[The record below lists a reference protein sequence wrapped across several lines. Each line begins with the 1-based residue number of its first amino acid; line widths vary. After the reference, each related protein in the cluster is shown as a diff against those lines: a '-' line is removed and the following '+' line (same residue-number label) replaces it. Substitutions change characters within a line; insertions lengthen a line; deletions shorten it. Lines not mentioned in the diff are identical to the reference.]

1 MKTTEYKDSEVGR
14 IPADW
19 KVAQLKD
26 LTDIITGATPSTSI
40 NEYWNGDIPWMS
52 SGELN
57 MKLVRSVYGR
67 ITQKGYDSCGT
78 HMIPPLCVL
87 IGLAGQGKTRGTAAI
102 NYISLCTNQS
112 IASILPSSYFDS
124 FFLFYWLDNQY
135 YNLRMLSAGDGGR
148 GGLNKQLLLNLWV
161 PLPPLKEQNAI
172 ANSLSSI
179 DSLISSLDELVEK
192 KRMIKDG
199 LMQELLTGKKRLAK
213 FNGEWKQITLGE
225 YCSIVMGQSPSSTF
239 YNQNGVGLPLIQGN
253 SDFENR
259 KSIIRTYTSYITKT
273 CNQNDT
279 IMSVRAPV
287 GAVGKASSDSCLGR
301 GVCAFRTDTDFLFYY
316 MQYNEDKWGQFS
328 KGSTFDSVNRDDLC
342 AVIISVPPSKKE
354 ESAICDIL
362 SSFDKDIE
370 QAISQRDKYLL
381 IKQGMMQQLLTGKT
395 RL

>member
-14 IPADW
+14 IPTDW
-19 KVAQLKD
+19 EVAQLKD
-26 LTDIITGATPSTSI
+26 LTDIITVATPSTSI

-102 NYISLCTNQS
+102 NFVSLCTNQS

-179 DSLISSLDELVEK
+179 DSLISSLSELIEK
-192 KRMIKDG
+192 KRMIKEG
-199 LMQELLTGKKRLAK
+199 LMQELLTGKKRLAR

-328 KGSTFDSVNRDDLC
+328 KGSTFDSINRDDLC
-342 AVIISVPPSKKE
+342 SVIISVPPSKKE

>member
-124 FFLFYWLDNQY
+124 FFLYYWLDNQY

-148 GGLNKQLLLNLWV
+148 GELNKQLLLNLWV
-161 PLPPLKEQNAI
+161 PLPPLKEQKAI

-179 DSLISSLDELVEK
+179 DSLISSLDELIEK
-192 KRMIKDG
+192 KRMIKEG
-199 LMQELLTGKKRLAK
+199 LMRELLTGKKRLAR

-225 YCSIVMGQSPSSTF
+225 YCSIIMGQSPSSTF

-328 KGSTFDSVNRDDLC
+328 KGSTFDSINRDDLC

-354 ESAICDIL
+354 EFAICDIL

-370 QAISQRDKYLL
+370 QAISQRDKYLH
-381 IKQGMMQQLLTGKT
+381 IKQGMMQELLTGKT

>member
-19 KVAQLKD
+19 EVAQLKD

-179 DSLISSLDELVEK
+179 DSLISSLDELIEK

-199 LMQELLTGKKRLAK
+199 LMQELLTGKKRLAR

-316 MQYNEDKWGQFS
+316 MEYNEDKWGQFS
-328 KGSTFDSVNRDDLC
+328 KGSTFDSINRDDLC
-342 AVIISVPPSKKE
+342 SVIISVPPSKKE

>member
-1 MKTTEYKDSEVGR
+1 MERKFIETELGR
-14 IPADW
+14 IPSDW
-19 KVAQLKD
+19 IVTTIKDAGTAITDGINPQKYRESEFCEYSMPAYDCGMSPNICKGSSMNSNRTKISGEVLLFNKLNVRQRRVWYVENAPANSVCSMEFLAYKSNVICLPLLREILLQDKVTNDFISVSRGTSNSQKRIAPSDFWNYKVAVPA
-26 LTDIITGATPSTSI
+26 DIKEQQRIASCLSSI
-40 NEYWNGDIPWMS
+40 NEMIS
-52 SGELN
+52 
-57 MKLVRSVYGR
+57 KL
-67 ITQKGYDSCGT
+67 TE
-78 HMIPPLCVL
+78 
-87 IGLAGQGKTRGTAAI
+87 
-102 NYISLCTNQS
+102 S
-112 IASILPSSYFDS
+112 IEK
-124 FFLFYWLDNQY
+124 
-135 YNLRMLSAGDGGR
+135 
-148 GGLNKQLLLNLWV
+148 KQLI
-161 PLPPLKEQNAI
+161 KE
-172 ANSLSSI
+172 
-179 DSLISSLDELVEK
+179 
-192 KRMIKDG
+192 G
-199 LMQELLTGKKRLAK
+199 LMQELLTGKKRLAR

-328 KGSTFDSVNRDDLC
+328 KGSTFDSINRDDLC
-342 AVIISVPPSKKE
+342 SVIISVPPSKKE

>member
-19 KVAQLKD
+19 EVAQLKD

-135 YNLRMLSAGDGGR
+135 YNLRMLSAGNGGR

-179 DSLISSLDELVEK
+179 DSLISSLDELIEK

-213 FNGEWKQITLGE
+213 FNGEWKQIALGE

-370 QAISQRDKYLL
+370 QAISQRDKYLH

>member
-124 FFLFYWLDNQY
+124 FFLYYWLDNQY

-148 GGLNKQLLLNLWV
+148 GELNKQLLLNLWV
-161 PLPPLKEQNAI
+161 PLPPLKEQKAI

-179 DSLISSLDELVEK
+179 DSLISSLDELIEK
-192 KRMIKDG
+192 KRMIKEG
-199 LMQELLTGKKRLAK
+199 LMRELLTGKKRLAR

-225 YCSIVMGQSPSSTF
+225 YCSIIMGQSPSSTF

-328 KGSTFDSVNRDDLC
+328 KCSTFDSINRDDLC

-354 ESAICDIL
+354 EFAICDIL

-370 QAISQRDKYLL
+370 QAISQRDKYLH
-381 IKQGMMQQLLTGKT
+381 IKQGMMQELLTGKT

>member
-124 FFLFYWLDNQY
+124 FFLYYWLDNQY

-148 GGLNKQLLLNLWV
+148 GELNKQLLLNLWV
-161 PLPPLKEQNAI
+161 PLPPLKEQKAI

-179 DSLISSLDELVEK
+179 DSLISSLDELIEK
-192 KRMIKDG
+192 KRMIKEG
-199 LMQELLTGKKRLAK
+199 LMRELLTGKKRLAR

-225 YCSIVMGQSPSSTF
+225 YCSIIMGQSPSSTF

-259 KSIIRTYTSYITKT
+259 ESIIRTYTSYITKT

-328 KGSTFDSVNRDDLC
+328 KGSTFDSINRDDLC

-354 ESAICDIL
+354 EFAICDIL

-370 QAISQRDKYLL
+370 QAISQRDKYLH
-381 IKQGMMQQLLTGKT
+381 IKQGMMQELLTGKT

>member
-1 MKTTEYKDSEVGR
+1 
-14 IPADW
+14 
-19 KVAQLKD
+19 
-26 LTDIITGATPSTSI
+26 
-40 NEYWNGDIPWMS
+40 
-52 SGELN
+52 
-57 MKLVRSVYGR
+57 
-67 ITQKGYDSCGT
+67 
-78 HMIPPLCVL
+78 
-87 IGLAGQGKTRGTAAI
+87 
-102 NYISLCTNQS
+102 
-112 IASILPSSYFDS
+112 
-124 FFLFYWLDNQY
+124 
-135 YNLRMLSAGDGGR
+135 MLSAGDGGR

-179 DSLISSLDELVEK
+179 DSLISSLSELIEK
-192 KRMIKDG
+192 KRMIKEG
-199 LMQELLTGKKRLAK
+199 LMQELLTGKKRLAR

-328 KGSTFDSVNRDDLC
+328 KG
-342 AVIISVPPSKKE
+342 
-354 ESAICDIL
+354 
-362 SSFDKDIE
+362 
-370 QAISQRDKYLL
+370 
-381 IKQGMMQQLLTGKT
+381 
-395 RL
+395 

>member
-1 MKTTEYKDSEVGR
+1 
-14 IPADW
+14 
-19 KVAQLKD
+19 
-26 LTDIITGATPSTSI
+26 
-40 NEYWNGDIPWMS
+40 
-52 SGELN
+52 
-57 MKLVRSVYGR
+57 
-67 ITQKGYDSCGT
+67 
-78 HMIPPLCVL
+78 
-87 IGLAGQGKTRGTAAI
+87 
-102 NYISLCTNQS
+102 
-112 IASILPSSYFDS
+112 
-124 FFLFYWLDNQY
+124 
-135 YNLRMLSAGDGGR
+135 MLSAGDGGR

-179 DSLISSLDELVEK
+179 DSLISSLSELIEK
-192 KRMIKDG
+192 KRMIKEG
-199 LMQELLTGKKRLAK
+199 LMQELLTGKKRLAR

-328 KGSTFDSVNRDDLC
+328 KGSTFDSINRDDLC
-342 AVIISVPPSKKE
+342 SVIISVPPSKKE